1 MRQIP
6 WKEAG
11 LLIGLLT
18 ASFSLPAPAR
28 ADDLVYLDRSDRGFN
43 LPGVTLPQGQDEV
56 HAADGTTCRSAVG
69 GSGTYLDV
77 GAIKDSLGKR
87 GGDDV
92 ATYARVVIPLGTR
105 SSRLDC
111 AKLYALEV
119 ERLQLE
125 LKLLKMGLSAQ
136 GGGEPGASAGPS
148 GSSRWASDGWSN
160 DGIAPAAPQGRVQ
173 AEAVARPTGGARGTG
188 AARQVA
194 VREAPL
200 AEEAPLGLY

>member
-6 WKEAG
+6 WAEAG
-11 LLIGLLT
+11 LLAALLF
-18 ASFSLPAPAR
+18 ASAVASAR

-43 LPGVTLPQGQDEV
+43 LPGVSLPQGQDEV
-56 HAADGTTCRSAVG
+56 HAADGTTCRSAIG

-77 GAIKDSLGKR
+77 GAIKDSLGHR

-125 LKLLKMGLSAQ
+125 LKLLKMGLTSQ
-136 GGGEPGASAGPS
+136 GAEAG
-148 GSSRWASDGWSN
+148 
-160 DGIAPAAPQGRVQ
+160 AAPPQSASGNWAREGWTNSGQ
-173 AEAVARPTGGARGTG
+173 SGGQPQERPRLMAEETAPPRPE
-188 AARQVA
+188 RQLPA
-194 VREAPL
+194 QHAPL
-200 AEEAPLGLY
+200 PEEFPLGLY

>member
-11 LLIGLLT
+11 LL
-18 ASFSLPAPAR
+18 ASLFFVPLPATAL

-43 LPGVTLPQGQDEV
+43 LPGVSLPQGQDEV
-56 HAADGTTCRSAVG
+56 HAADGTTCRSAIG

-77 GAIKDSLGKR
+77 GAIKDSLGNR
-87 GGDDV
+87 SGDDV
-92 ATYARVVIPLGTR
+92 ATYARVVIPLGAR

-125 LKLLKMGLSAQ
+125 LRLLKMGLTAQNAEGEAPPAQSA
-136 GGGEPGASAGPS
+136 S
-148 GSSRWASDGWSN
+148 GHWARDGWSN
-160 DGIAPAAPQGRVQ
+160 DGLSGAPPSGGPAKV
-173 AEAVARPTGGARGTG
+173 AEAASTKGRTG
-188 AARQVA
+188 APARQVA
-194 VREAPL
+194 VRGAEPPQP
-200 AEEAPLGLY
+200 EEAALGLY

>member
-1 MRQIP
+1 MRQIS

-11 LLIGLLT
+11 LLTGLLVV
-18 ASFSLPAPAR
+18 SLSAPAR

-77 GAIKDSLGKR
+77 GAIKDSLGQR
-87 GGDDV
+87 GSDDV
-92 ATYARVVIPLGTR
+92 ATYARVVIPLGAR

-125 LKLLKMGLSAQ
+125 LKLLKMGLSAET
-136 GGGEPGASAGPS
+136 GGGAGASSPPSAAG
-148 GSSRWASDGWSN
+148 RWAADGWSSE
-160 DGIAPAAPQGRVQ
+160 GIASPGAQSRPQP
-173 AEAVARPTGGARGTG
+173 EATARPTAPKAPG

-194 VREAPL
+194 AREAPVP
-200 AEEAPLGLY
+200 EEAPLGLY